1 MGVGLF
7 IGGGVMNRDG
17 ERGIRWNIDNER
29 ELDLDFLLQ
38 TRFEI

>member
-7 IGGGVMNRDG
+7 IGGGVMNKDE

-29 ELDLDFLLQ
+29 YC
-38 TRFEI
+38 I